1 MDSTFCKLANGEI
14 PTNIVYEN
22 ELVTAVEDVNPVAP
36 VHTLIV
42 PKAHLTN
49 VLELSDPALMAAL
62 TEAVGK
68 VAEIKGVKESGFRL
82 INNCGADAGQTVM
95 HLHIHLIGGKAL
107 GEKLIAGA
115 VRAEKMGFDGADI

>member
-1 MDSTFCKLANGEI
+1 MENCIFCKLANHEI

-22 ELVTAVEDVNPVAP
+22 ELVTAFEDANPVAP

-42 PKAHLTN
+42 PKAHMDNILG
-49 VLELSDPALMAAL
+49 LEDPALMAAL
-62 TEAVGK
+62 KDAIDR

-95 HLHIHLIGGKAL
+95 HLHIHLIGGVSM
-107 GEKLIAGA
+107 GEKLI
-115 VRAEKMGFDGADI
+115 

>member
-1 MDSTFCKLANGEI
+1 MDCIFCKLANGEI

-22 ELVTAVEDVNPVAP
+22 ELVTAFEDVNPVAP

-107 GEKLIAGA
+107 GEKLI
-115 VRAEKMGFDGADI
+115 

>member
-1 MDSTFCKLANGEI
+1 
-14 PTNIVYEN
+14 
-22 ELVTAVEDVNPVAP
+22 
-36 VHTLIV
+36 
-42 PKAHLTN
+42 
-49 VLELSDPALMAAL
+49 LMAAL

-107 GEKLIAGA
+107 GEKLI
-115 VRAEKMGFDGADI
+115 